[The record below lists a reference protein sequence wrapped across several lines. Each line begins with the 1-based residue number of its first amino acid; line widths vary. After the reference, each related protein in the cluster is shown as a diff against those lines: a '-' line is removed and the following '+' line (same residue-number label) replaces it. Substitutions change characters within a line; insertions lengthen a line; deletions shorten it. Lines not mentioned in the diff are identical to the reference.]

1 MKCCVVIKL
10 MTNIISKIEF
20 DVTKTLCD
28 Y

>member
-1 MKCCVVIKL
+1 MKCCGVIYSKS
-10 MTNIISKIEF
+10 NILSKIEF